1 MWLVR
6 CLHTVYPR
14 RSHQFSGRNSAD
26 ECPFSECPI
35 SSTFFKAGH
44 SVHQQMSSE
53 SFTYFTMLLHT
64 HFCICLSL
72 SSFYLLSKIWLSS
85 FSLIFNL
92 LYIVPLSVCLS
103 LVFTQTSLL
112 GQGTVGIG
120 TVCVLVRVMCLSQLS
135 RPRLLNR
142 DMTLDKSARR
152 KHLNSLY
159 RLSGAAHN
167 VCLIRTLYVL
177 VGVSS
182 TLLSFVLQPFPVY
195 PLMCCFTSFIPPHPF
210 LLPCV
215 SRVP

>member
-44 SVHQQMSSE
+44 SVYQQMSSE

-103 LVFTQTSLL
+103 CFYPDVLTRSGDCWHRHSLCTGACDVSESTQQAKAFKQRYDF
-112 GQGTVGIG
+112 GQVSKAETFEQFISP
-120 TVCVLVRVMCLSQLS
+120 L
-135 RPRLLNR
+135 
-142 DMTLDKSARR
+142 RR
-152 KHLNSLY
+152 S
-159 RLSGAAHN
+159 
-167 VCLIRTLYVL
+167 
-177 VGVSS
+177 
-182 TLLSFVLQPFPVY
+182 P
-195 PLMCCFTSFIPPHPF
+195 
-210 LLPCV
+210 
-215 SRVP
+215 